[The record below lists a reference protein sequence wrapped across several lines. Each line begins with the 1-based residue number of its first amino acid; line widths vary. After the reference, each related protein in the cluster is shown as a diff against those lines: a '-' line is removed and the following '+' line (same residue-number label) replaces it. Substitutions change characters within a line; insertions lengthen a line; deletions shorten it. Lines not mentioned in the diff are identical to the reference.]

1 MVQPSPQTRNPHDKV
16 ADGRLCCDNRPDP
29 LTAKRFLPRLSLVV
43 FLGGAARNQL
53 HASGNNVWAGVLDQK
68 MNINQ
73 IVSDLYFLHS
83 MIVTV

>member
-1 MVQPSPQTRNPHDKV
+1 MQVLVGFDSGSMITILPERS
-16 ADGRLCCDNRPDP
+16 
-29 LTAKRFLPRLSLVV
+29 LPRLSLVV